1 MYAIITG
8 ASSGCGYEYARVMAS
23 KGYNLL
29 IVSNEEAIHNKA
41 ELLRQ
46 DYPVEVRSLV
56 QNLGTQTAAKELYN
70 YCQQQDLE
78 VEVLINNAGV
88 YHDRDFLDDS
98 EAFNQLIFNLHMHTP
113 AMLMYYFAQDMV
125 KRGKGYILNM
135 CSITADIA
143 VQRLGSYSA
152 TKAFLRNFT
161 RSLHVEL
168 KGKGVYVT
176 DVTPGA
182 INTGL
187 YNIRPWL
194 TKMGL
199 VLGYI
204 VGPDYLARRA
214 VRCMMRGRAK
224 VSIPGVWNAILLALV
239 ALVPTCLLRLIR
251 RMGIFQEVEQEGVVW
266 RNVEE
271 DGVGLD
277 IKKEGES
284 LLFYLLLLDTKLIS

>member
-1 MYAIITG
+1 MYALITG

-23 KGYNLL
+23 RGYDLL
-29 IVSNEEAIHNKA
+29 IVSNEEAIHDKA
-41 ELLRQ
+41 ALLRQ
-46 DYPVEVRSLV
+46 DYTVNVISLV
-56 QNLGTQTAAKELYN
+56 QNLGTQTAAKELYE
-70 YCQQQDLE
+70 YCQTQALE

-88 YHDRDFLDDS
+88 YHDCDFLDDS
-98 EAFNQLIFNLHMHTP
+98 EAFNELIFNLHMHTP
-113 AMLMYYFAQDMV
+113 AMLMYYFAQDMA

-152 TKAFLRNFT
+152 TKAFLRNLT

-168 KGKGVYVT
+168 KGKGVYIT

-204 VGPDYLARRA
+204 VEPQRLARRA
-214 VRCMMRGRAK
+214 VRCMMRGKAK
-224 VSIPGVWNAILLALV
+224 VSIPGVWNTILLALV

-251 RMGIFQEVEQEGVVW
+251 RMG
-266 RNVEE
+266 
-271 DGVGLD
+271 
-277 IKKEGES
+277 
-284 LLFYLLLLDTKLIS
+284 LF

>member
-8 ASSGCGYEYARVMAS
+8 ASSGCGYEYARVMAN

-29 IVSNEEAIHNKA
+29 IVSNEDAIHDKA

-46 DYPVEVRSLV
+46 DYSVNIISLV
-56 QNLGTQTAAKELYN
+56 RNLGVQEAAKDLYD
-70 YCQQQDLE
+70 YCQTNQLE

-168 KGKGVYVT
+168 KGKGVSVT

-204 VGPDYLARRA
+204 VQPDYFARRGVKA
-214 VRCMMRGRAK
+214 MLKGKAK
-224 VSIPGVWNAILLALV
+224 VSIPGVWNTILLALV

-251 RMGIFQEVEQEGVVW
+251 RTGIF
-266 RNVEE
+266 
-271 DGVGLD
+271 
-277 IKKEGES
+277 
-284 LLFYLLLLDTKLIS
+284 

>member
-1 MYAIITG
+1 MYALITG
-8 ASSGCGYEYARVMAS
+8 ASSGCGYEYARIMAL

-29 IVSNEEAIHNKA
+29 IVSNEEAIRDKA
-41 ELLRQ
+41 HLIRDE
-46 DYPVEVRSLV
+46 YGVEVVAQV
-56 QNLGTQTAAKELYN
+56 QNLGTQTAAKELYD
-70 YCQQQDLE
+70 YCKQANIE

-98 EAFNQLIFNLHMHTP
+98 EVFNQLIFNLHMHTP

-125 KRGKGYILNM
+125 QRGKGYILNM

-143 VQRLGSYSA
+143 VQRLSTYGA
-152 TKAFLRNFT
+152 TKAFLSNFT
-161 RSLHVEL
+161 RSVHIEL

-176 DVTPGA
+176 NVTPGA

-204 VGPDYLARRA
+204 VQPDYLARRA
-214 VRCMMRGRAK
+214 GKAMFRGRAK
-224 VSIPGVWNAILLALV
+224 GTVPALWNHILLFFV
-239 ALVPTCLLRLIR
+239 ALIPTCLLRLIR
-251 RMGIFQEVEQEGVVW
+251 KLGIF
-266 RNVEE
+266 
-271 DGVGLD
+271 
-277 IKKEGES
+277 
-284 LLFYLLLLDTKLIS
+284 

>member
-23 KGYNLL
+23 KGYDLL
-29 IVSNEEAIHNKA
+29 IVSNEEAIHDKA
-41 ELLRQ
+41 ALLRQ
-46 DYPVEVRSLV
+46 DYTVNVLSLV
-56 QNLGTQTAAKELYN
+56 QNLGTQTAAKDLYD
-70 YCQQQDLE
+70 YCQTQGLE

-98 EAFNQLIFNLHMHTP
+98 EGFNELIFNLHMHTP

-135 CSITADIA
+135 CSITADIV

-152 TKAFLRNFT
+152 TKAFLRNLT

-168 KGKGVYVT
+168 NEKGVYIT
-176 DVTPGA
+176 EVTPGA

-187 YNIRPWL
+187 YNIRPWM

-199 VLGYI
+199 ILGYI
-204 VGPDYLARRA
+204 VEPDYLARRA
-214 VRCMMRGRAK
+214 VKAMFRGRAK
-224 VSIPGVWNAILLALV
+224 VSIPCVWNTILLFFV
-239 ALVPTCLLRLIR
+239 ALIPTCILRLVR
-251 RMGIFQEVEQEGVVW
+251 KWRIF
-266 RNVEE
+266 
-271 DGVGLD
+271 
-277 IKKEGES
+277 
-284 LLFYLLLLDTKLIS
+284 